1 MNKEIVTPNIKN
13 FIKSLRDIGYSL
25 DIAIADIIDNS
36 ITAKAKNIY
45 IQAHQEPELTLSI
58 FDDGYGMNELEVVEA
73 MRLSSKDPDEIRE
86 KDDLGKFGL
95 GLKTASFSQ
104 CKKITVLSK
113 KGNNISAKRW
123 DLDYISESN
132 EWYLITPQQIEI
144 ENYFFYKKLLETES
158 GTVIVW
164 ENIDRY
170 PKNDFINL
178 ISSLQKHLSLVFHR
192 FIEENK
198 IKIYINNGEIEAF
211 NPFNPDHLATQQI
224 PIEEIVFQDEKIKIQ
239 PYILPHHSKMS
250 QEDYDR
256 YATEDGYI
264 KSQGFYLY
272 RANRLLMYGTWW
284 GLHKANDAH
293 KLVRIKIDISNS
305 QDSYWGIDV
314 KKSIAKPHLM
324 IRNDLKRI
332 ISTITPKSSRVYT
345 GKAKIL
351 EDRNTEKTWDIFSDD
366 GNFRF
371 GINKEHSLLKKLKE
385 IQNEE
390 GKELLQLYLKMIEM
404 YLPLASIQAHLQEH
418 PLKVKQETALTN
430 DELVEIVEKLKSLN
444 ISEEY
449 MQILLKT
456 ELVKK
461 MGEILNV

>member
-1 MNKEIVTPNIKN
+1 MNKEIVAPNVKN

-45 IQAHQEPELTLSI
+45 IHAHQEPELTLSI
-58 FDDGYGMNELEVVEA
+58 FDDGYGMDDLEVVEA

-104 CKKITVLSK
+104 CKKITIFSK

-132 EWYLITPQQIEI
+132 EWYLITPEQIEI
-144 ENYFFYKKLLETES
+144 ENSFFYKKLSETES

-224 PIEEIVFQDEKIKIQ
+224 PIEEIIFQDEKIKIQ

-345 GKAKIL
+345 GRAKIL
-351 EDRNTEKTWDIFSDD
+351 ENKNTEKIWDIFSDA

-404 YLPLASIQAHLQEH
+404 YLPLVSIQAHLQEH
-418 PLKVKQETALTN
+418 PLKIKQETALTN
-430 DELVEIVEKLKSLN
+430 DELVEIIERLKSLN